1 MDNTQTKQFKT
12 NIKCDG
18 CIAKVTPY
26 LNEVAG
32 AGNWTV
38 DTANKDKILT
48 VSNGEVKDIEA
59 AVQKAGYKIE
69 LSEQ

>member
-1 MDNTQTKQFKT
+1 METLRFSS

-26 LNEVAG
+26 LNATVGEQNWEVDLTTP
-32 AGNWTV
+32 N
-38 DTANKDKILT
+38 KILT
-48 VSNGEVKDIEA
+48 VAGDVTEAQVKE

-69 LSEQ
+69 KLA